1 MLGFSPISSSPI
13 ASSNG
18 TFLLT
23 CIVPSVAL
31 QSSTPSIGVSSPSS
45 VSLKISNA
53 EAYSSSAINVLSP
66 QIILS
71 LPNCIINASAVLTGS
86 VPVVSLSPISANYS
100 AGMVNNVTVS
110 SVTLTPFSAGLS
122 ISSSALGV
130 VGQIG
135 MSKADG
141 IPISSAART
150 GTLIPVALTGVIGS
164 INASSNPIA
173 GINSI
178 NIILPST
185 IVSATSNVTAGL
197 ASINFGAMGIAHTF
211 TYFIRSSSYILLGS
225 RTTEVKLFS
234 RGKFI

>member
-13 ASSNG
+13 ASGSG

-45 VSLKISNA
+45 VSLSAGKA
-53 EAYSSSAINVLSP
+53 EAYSSSVI
-66 QIILS
+66 
-71 LPNCIINASAVLTGS
+71 
-86 VPVVSLSPISANYS
+86 
-100 AGMVNNVTVS
+100 NVTVS
-110 SVTLTPFSAGLS
+110 SITLTPFSTGLN

-130 VGQIG
+130 LGQIG
-135 MSKADG
+135 RSKADG
-141 IPISSAART
+141 IPVSSAART

-164 INASSNPIA
+164 IKASSNPIA

-178 NIILPST
+178 NIMLPSMIVSASSNPIAGINSINIMLPSM
-185 IVSATSNVTAGL
+185 IVSATSNITAGV
-197 ASINFGAMGIAHTF
+197 ASINFGAMEVAHTF
-211 TYFIRSSSYILLGS
+211 TYFIKSSSYILLGS